1 MLWYFPQIYTIL
13 NACDGVGILHLV
25 NCLICA
31 FLVEIAKNAK
41 KLLIIFLI
49 RSIINS

>member
-1 MLWYFPQIYTIL
+1 MELS
-13 NACDGVGILHLV
+13 ILH
-25 NCLICA
+25 N
-31 FLVEIAKNAK
+31 FVENAKNAK